1 MNGKMNSHYADICNF
16 SFNTSMVSDL
26 NDFFMK
32 IQGFIRLAGCVLL
45 TGFIMLTGFSNKVQ
59 GQKVTLSVL
68 TYNIRLA
75 TPDDAPNIWTNRKEN
90 VFSLIREASPDV
102 FGLQEA
108 LKEQVYDV
116 DKAFPE
122 YSRVGVGRDDG
133 KAEGEFSPVYYDSKK
148 YNALSSGTFWL
159 SQTPEVA
166 GSRGWDAACNRVVS
180 WVQLKDGNSE
190 KPFFVF
196 CTHFDHMGEVAR
208 RNSAKLLIHA
218 VDSLAGKNPAV
229 VLGDFNARP
238 GTEPYQLITGKSD
251 PIHLTDAL
259 ELTSKV
265 NGPEYTY
272 TGFKIGGI
280 PGQRIDYIF
289 LKNISKVKTYK
300 VNNTNNGEFYPSDHL
315 PVSAE
320 VEFGK

>member
-1 MNGKMNSHYADICNF
+1 MNGKLNSHYADICKV
-16 SFNTSMVSDL
+16 SFNTFEIGL
-26 NDFFMK
+26 NYFFMK
-32 IQGFIRLAGCVLL
+32 TSGFFRIAGFALLNVFILLAAFN
-45 TGFIMLTGFSNKVQ
+45 TKAHA
-59 GQKVTLSVL
+59 QKETLSVL

-75 TPDDAPNIWTNRKEN
+75 TPDDAPNIWSHRNVN

-133 KAEGEFSPVYYDSKK
+133 KAEGEFSPVYYNSTK
-148 YNALSSGTFWL
+148 YKALSSGTFWL

-180 WVQLKDGNSE
+180 WVQLKEGESG

-196 CTHFDHMGEVAR
+196 CTHFDHMGEIAR

-218 VDSLAGKNPAV
+218 VDSLAGEYPAV
-229 VLGDFNARP
+229 VVGDFNARP
-238 GTEPYQLITGKSD
+238 GTEPYQLITEKSD
-251 PIHLTDAL
+251 SIHLTDAL
-259 ELTSKV
+259 TLCKIV
-265 NGPEYTY
+265 KGPEYTY
-272 TGFKIGGI
+272 TGFKVGGI

-289 LKNISKVKTYK
+289 LKNISKVKKYT
-300 VNNTNNGEFYPSDHL
+300 VNDTNKGEYYPSDHL
-315 PVSAE
+315 PVSA
-320 VEFGK
+320 KLILY